1 MKKSILSL
9 IAGAIVALASCSQSD
24 DMPGQPQEGVQTAT
38 FTIQTPA
45 TTRGAV
51 TGLSRYIVEAYEGST
66 AMGTPVARVEAATGT
81 LTLGLKKNTE
91 YTFLFWADKGTAKA
105 GSTASSGYWNTNDLK
120 AVTITSGKESTAG
133 EAAYC
138 LTQTFNS
145 ADFDANKTVALK
157 NATAQVCFIEAAG
170 LSAADNELKVTYP
183 KGGTLNVGT
192 GSVTDVAGTITH
204 TFTNIGQVAASTT
217 LATDYILAPKDEDRV
232 FDLTIQLNSEAPKT
246 IPNAP
251 FRQCF
256 ITNIKGKYTTQPTT
270 TDFTFTITADD
281 TWKDP
286 DKDYD
291 FTATNWDGKYPTSVS
306 EAKQW
311 LGTEVEGATNT
322 NGGKHVFEI
331 STAKQLVAI
340 HYLIAEGA
348 TIDNTVALQTYN
360 FPTYRL
366 KADINLNNH
375 PWTPIGIKQGVIRH
389 FSGVFD
395 GQGHTISGLNVSAN
409 TYGCYSF
416 CAINDGTFKYLTVK
430 GKVEYTGTGGVSI
443 GGIAGENFGTIA
455 FCSFEG
461 TVKTTQENI
470 YESRLGW
477 ICGKNIQGA
486 SSSQAGQITSCF
498 AKGTISG
505 STSVVIGGM
514 TAINTYPGGYSG
526 TIAGCTWYYKSGA
539 TPEGIAACYSEWT
552 SGDSN
557 SSYSLDT
564 ELSARVNAMNQLAT
578 DYDYQWQ
585 ADGSTLKLV
594 AKTQ

>member
-45 TTRGAV
+45 ATRTTV

-66 AMGTPVARVEAATGT
+66 AMGTPAARVEEATGT

-91 YTFLFWADKGTAKA
+91 YTFLFWADKGTPKA
-105 GSTASSGYWNTNDLK
+105 GSSASSGYWNTDNLK

-138 LTQTFNS
+138 FAQTFNS
-145 ADFDANKTVALK
+145 ANFEANKEVTLK
-157 NATAQVCFIEAAG
+157 NATAQVCFIETAG
-170 LSAADNELKVTYP
+170 LSAADNTLEVTYSA
-183 KGGTLNVGT
+183 GGKLNVGT
-192 GSVTDVAGTITH
+192 GSVTDVAGAITH
-204 TFTNIGQVAASTT
+204 TFTNIGQATANTT
-217 LATDYILAPKDEDRV
+217 LATDYILAPTGEDRV
-232 FDLTIQLNSEAPKT
+232 LNLTIQLNTEVPKT
-246 IPNAP
+246 IPNVP

-256 ITNIKGKYTTQPTT
+256 ITNIKGEYSTLGR
-270 TDFTFTITADD
+270 FTFSVTAND

-311 LGTEVEGATNT
+311 LGTEVEGATDT
-322 NGGKHVFEI
+322 NGKNHVFEI

-340 HYLIAEGA
+340 HYLITNNA
-348 TIDNTVALQTYN
+348 IVDNTVTSTTYN
-360 FPTYRL
+360 YPTYRL

-375 PWTPIGIKQGVIRH
+375 PWTPIGIKQGVITS
-389 FSGVFD
+389 FLGVFD

-443 GGIAGENFGTIA
+443 GGIAGDNTGTIA

-505 STSVVIGGM
+505 STSVVMGGM

-526 TIAGCTWYYKSGA
+526 TIAGCTWYYKQGA
-539 TPEGIAACYSEWT
+539 TPEGIAACYSGWT
-552 SGDSN
+552 SGDDN
-557 SSYSLDT
+557 NSYSLDT
-564 ELSARVNAMNQLAT
+564 ELSARVSAMNQLAT
-578 DYDYQWQ
+578 NYDYQWQ

>member
-24 DMPGQPQEGVQTAT
+24 DMPGQLQEGAQTAT
-38 FTIQTPA
+38 FTIRTPA
-45 TTRGAV
+45 VTRGAV
-51 TGLSRYIVEAYEGST
+51 AGLTRYIVEAYEGST
-66 AMGTPVARVEAATGT
+66 ATGTPAARVEEATGT
-81 LTLGLKKNTE
+81 LTLGLKKNTK
-91 YTFLFWADKGTAKA
+91 YTFLFWADKGTAKT
-105 GSTASSGYWNTNDLK
+105 GGTASSGYWNTDDLK
-120 AVTITSGKESTAG
+120 AVSITSGKESTAG

-138 LTQTFNS
+138 FAQTFNS
-145 ADFDANKTVALK
+145 ADFEANKAVALK

-170 LSAADNELKVTYP
+170 LSAADNTLEVTYSA
-183 KGGTLNVGT
+183 GGTLNVGT
-192 GSVTDVAGTITH
+192 GSVTEVAGAVTH
-204 TFTNIGQVAASTT
+204 TFTSTGQVAANTT
-217 LATDYILAPKDEDRV
+217 FATDYILAPTGEDKV
-232 FDLTIQLNSEAPKT
+232 LNLTIQLNTEDPKT
-246 IPNAP
+246 IPNVP

-256 ITNIKGKYTTQPTT
+256 STHIKGEYSSLGR
-270 TDFTFTITADD
+270 FTFTVTADD
-281 TWKDP
+281 TWEKP

-291 FTATNWDGKYPTSVS
+291 FTETNWDGKYPTSVN

-311 LGTEVEGATNT
+311 LGTEVEGATAT
-322 NGGKHVFEI
+322 NGKNHVFEI

-340 HYLIAEGA
+340 HYLITEGA
-348 TIDNTVALQTYN
+348 TIDNTVTSTTYN
-360 FPTYRL
+360 YPTYRL

-375 PWTPIGIKQGVIRH
+375 PWTPIGIKQGVIRS
-389 FSGVFD
+389 FLGVFD

-409 TYGCYSF
+409 TGGFYSF
-416 CAINDGTFKYLTVK
+416 CANNAGTFKYLTVK
-430 GKVEYTGTGGVSI
+430 GKVEYTGIGGASI
-443 GGIAGENFGTIA
+443 GGIAGENSGTIA

-470 YESRLGW
+470 SESRLGW

-498 AKGTISG
+498 AKGIISG
-505 STSVVIGGM
+505 STGVVTGGM

-526 TIAGCTWYYKSGA
+526 TIEGCTWYYKSGA

-564 ELSARVNAMNQLAT
+564 ELSARVNAMNQFNT
-578 DYDYQWQ
+578 NYDYQWQ